1 MDQQNESVENES
13 GRIHT
18 LNHLSFKICLSIP
31 NFDFEEVSQFMNET
45 MRCIFSMY
53 ILHKN
58 TDRASHELN
67 RVGEITPFSPFL
79 VQVGAIHSHSEQIK

>member
-1 MDQQNESVENES
+1 
-13 GRIHT
+13 
-18 LNHLSFKICLSIP
+18 
-31 NFDFEEVSQFMNET
+31 MNET
-45 MRCIFSMY
+45 MRCVFSMY

-79 VQVGAIHSHSEQIK
+79 VQLGAIHSHSEQIK